1 MDINQLCDLIRQVVS
16 IESDD
21 AELSKKHLLSDLG
34 ICSFDMMVI
43 LVQIERM
50 YGLEVD
56 TSQIQNDISVMDFCN
71 VINNRSQL

>member
-1 MDINQLCDLIRQVVS
+1 MNINQLCDLIRQVVS

-43 LVQIERM
+43 LVKIERI
-50 YGLEVD
+50 YGLGVD
-56 TSQIQNDISVMDFCN
+56 TSQIQSDISVMDFCN
-71 VINNRSQL
+71 VINNRRT